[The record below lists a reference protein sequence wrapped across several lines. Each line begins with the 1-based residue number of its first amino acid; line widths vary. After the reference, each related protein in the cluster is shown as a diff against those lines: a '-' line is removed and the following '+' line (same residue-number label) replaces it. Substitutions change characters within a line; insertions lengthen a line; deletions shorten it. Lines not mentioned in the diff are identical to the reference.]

1 MRDFIALAKLA
12 AWTNNFVK
20 MRRKILKN
28 LKERKLVMTGLS
40 PHFKILEKLRQTE
53 VKEHIRRVKY
63 QSWEEVV
70 FSKAT
75 DDRSTGVSMEQID
88 KSYSNN
94 EKDRY

>member
-1 MRDFIALAKLA
+1 MSDLIALAKLA

-53 VKEHIRRVKY
+53 VKEQIRRVKY
-63 QSWEEVV
+63 QILDEVV

-75 DDRSTGVSMEQID
+75 DDRSTGVSMEQKV
-88 KSYSNN
+88 KSCSNN
-94 EKDRY
+94 